1 LSFSIN
7 LERGRN
13 GKGQK
18 REEAEA
24 ERSRNRKALRKE
36 AGIIL
41 FKTGK
46 RHKGN
51 G

>member
-1 LSFSIN
+1 M
-7 LERGRN
+7 GRN
-13 GKGQK
+13 KKGQK
-18 REEAEA
+18 REEAET
-24 ERSRNRKALRKE
+24 ERGRNRRAQRKE
-36 AGIIL
+36 AELIL